1 MNKLAIII
9 PVFNEEKNIKK
20 LIFDWMKEVSKFYKK
35 NFKIIIINDGS
46 FDNTHNKIKKIK
58 NKSILYINQ
67 KNIGHGNTCLKGYKL
82 AIKKKYDLIFQIDS
96 DNQCDPK
103 YFKHFINKI
112 GRADAVFGNRIT
124 REDGIIRIIFSKIL
138 SVIIFLR
145 TFVYV
150 TDSNVPYRM
159 IKRRI
164 LEKVIKRIPTS
175 VELKNVYLSYLIQ
188 KYYKIHWINI
198 NFRKRLF
205 GKTKYNFG
213 KLAYMVINLLFKLK

>member
-9 PVFNEEKNIKK
+9 PVFNEEKNIEK

-67 KNIGHGNTCLKGYKL
+67 KNIGHGNTCFKGYKL

-112 GRADAVFGNRIT
+112 GREDAVFGNRIT

-145 TFVYV
+145 TFVYA

-175 VELKNVYLSYLIQ
+175 VVLKNVYLSYLIQ

>member
-9 PVFNEEKNIKK
+9 PVFNEEKNIEK

-67 KNIGHGNTCLKGYKL
+67 KNIGHGNTCFKGYKL

-112 GRADAVFGNRIT
+112 GREDAVFGNRIT

-175 VELKNVYLSYLIQ
+175 VVLKNVYLSYLIQ

>member
-9 PVFNEEKNIKK
+9 PVFNEEKNIEK

-67 KNIGHGNTCLKGYKL
+67 KNIGHGNTCFKGYKL

-103 YFKHFINKI
+103 YFKHFVNKI
-112 GRADAVFGNRIT
+112 GREDAVFGNRIT
-124 REDGIIRIIFSKIL
+124 REDGIIRVIFSKIL

>member
-9 PVFNEEKNIKK
+9 PVFNEEKNIEK

-67 KNIGHGNTCLKGYKL
+67 KNIGHGNTCFKGYKL

-103 YFKHFINKI
+103 YFKHFVNKI
-112 GRADAVFGNRIT
+112 GREDAVFGNRIT

-175 VELKNVYLSYLIQ
+175 VVLKNVYLSYLIQ

>member
-9 PVFNEEKNIKK
+9 PVFNEEKNIEK
-20 LIFDWMKEVSKFYKK
+20 LIFDWMKEISKFYKK

-46 FDNTHNKIKKIK
+46 FDKTHNKIKKIK

-67 KNIGHGNTCLKGYKL
+67 KNIGHGNTCFKGYKL

-103 YFKHFINKI
+103 YFKYFINKI
-112 GRADAVFGNRIT
+112 GTVDAVFGNRIT

-159 IKRRI
+159 MKRKI
-164 LEKVIKRIPTS
+164 LEKVIKRIPPT